1 MMKVLETNKGYILLA
16 EFEETEISISA
27 KTSDMYYIEVQNVKK
42 HDITGKEVIE
52 PIISLNPMFPNM
64 FGIMKSTYSKS
75 SVIIQDLNPE
85 STLVKEIN
93 RIRSNSKIEV
103 ISAPV
108 TGNKILDK
116 KILTGDIKK

>member
-1 MMKVLETNKGYILLA
+1 MMKVLETSKGYILLA
-16 EFEETEISISA
+16 EFEETETSISA

-52 PIISLNPMFPNM
+52 PIINLNPMFPNM

-75 SVIIQDLNPE
+75 NVIIQDLNPE

-108 TGNKILDK
+108 TGNKVLDK